1 MCDHDDF
8 TNGDSAGVSLTPIA
22 FSSTSSGDN
31 HIQLT
36 VEPTISDPG
45 ELIKKYKLEKCCQ
58 WINDNNFQRI
68 SLQFP
73 DELLVDAAAI
83 TSWLG
88 ENVSGQVF
96 ILGDTSYGSC
106 CVDEVAAQHYNA
118 DSIIHFGYAC
128 LNPTKRLPVFFIFD
142 EQALDVA
149 DCCDKFYNCFPDHE
163 SNVIIYYDVRYSY
176 AIGELQTYL
185 ESYKNVVITE
195 LDIPQND
202 RKSDC
207 DSKVQHFSK
216 CRRLFTIPESESI
229 EDYSIYFIGE
239 PENTLIDSK
248 EFYQPV
254 VTPFEVEMALNPAR
268 EWTGDYY
275 TDFTLLLPGAACYVP
290 LPDEPF
296 DNTDVSLI
304 TGKIRT
310 LGEDAEH
317 PESSNVILIRPDA
330 LSVTTVNAKTA
341 GEFLTQ
347 RSWQGLEQNLGE
359 TPITKAV
366 EGDAGIA
373 WSYTH
378 EMLPSEKD

>member
-1 MCDHDDF
+1 MPL
-8 TNGDSAGVSLTPIA
+8 G
-22 FSSTSSGDN
+22 SSR
-31 HIQLT
+31 HILKVT
-36 VEPTISDPG
+36 
-45 ELIKKYKLEKCCQ
+45 KK
-58 WINDNNFQRI
+58 
-68 SLQFP
+68 
-73 DELLVDAAAI
+73 
-83 TSWLG
+83 
-88 ENVSGQVF
+88 
-96 ILGDTSYGSC
+96 
-106 CVDEVAAQHYNA
+106 
-118 DSIIHFGYAC
+118 
-128 LNPTKRLPVFFIFD
+128 
-142 EQALDVA
+142 
-149 DCCDKFYNCFPDHE
+149 
-163 SNVIIYYDVRYSY
+163 
-176 AIGELQTYL
+176 
-185 ESYKNVVITE
+185 VVITE

-239 PENTLIDSK
+239 PGHLLLNLIFNFSKCPFFTYNSKLKLAQQETLQNRQLMRRYYLVEKIKDANVIGILVGTLGVSDYLTCVHHLEYLIQKAGKKSYTFVVGKLNIAKLSNFLEIDIFVLVACSENTLIDSK

-373 WSYTH
+373 WGYTH
-378 EMLPSEKD
+378 EMLPSEQD